1 MYMKSSILQQYDTIS
16 HDQVTI
22 LTAIHE
28 DEDSDSYRFTFAR
41 KTLETRYIALVMVT
55 RHKLLES

>member
-41 KTLETRYIALVMVT
+41 KTLEMRYIA
-55 RHKLLES
+55 